1 MTFFCWAVEIPKKSV
16 EQLRFEQLHFK
27 QLTLTLAKIYEKMY
41 VEIVKFFKMI
51 VIAKLSSFVLRR
63 FWPTDKAKL
72 LASTL
77 AVQTFTT
84 ERCSSQN
91 RQTIK
96 RFIWNMKMEVFFI
109 TFCSNNAIKYLI
121 SNALYNKNDKSL
133 WMTAVTE
140 NQRCFLRH
148 KLQFENLRNT
158 HNYML
163 MNTTL

>member
-1 MTFFCWAVEIPKKSV
+1 
-16 EQLRFEQLHFK
+16 
-27 QLTLTLAKIYEKMY
+27 
-41 VEIVKFFKMI
+41 MI

-96 RFIWNMKMEVFFI
+96 RFIWNMRMVVYI
-109 TFCSNNAIKYLI
+109 LTICCSNNTIKYLI
-121 SNALYNKNDKSL
+121 SNALYNKNDKPL
-133 WMTAVTE
+133 WMTAITE
-140 NQRCFLRH
+140 NQKCFLQYILPM
-148 KLQFENLRNT
+148 KILEIPIITCLWTQLYSEVKIQFHVLLNNSQSIKPLYQT
-158 HNYML
+158 V
-163 MNTTL
+163 T

>member
-1 MTFFCWAVEIPKKSV
+1 MIAI
-16 EQLRFEQLHFK
+16 
-27 QLTLTLAKIYEKMY
+27 AKIYEKMY
-41 VEIVKFFKMI
+41 VEIVKVIFKWFKMI

-121 SNALYNKNDKSL
+121 SNALYNKNDKPL
-133 WMTAVTE
+133 WMTAITE

-158 HNYML
+158 HKYLL
-163 MNTTL
+163 MNKTL